1 MTLDDCFRYLDPPKG
16 TQRASKLPKLA
27 EGVRLVLRMIPAVAI
42 CLVFLLAAPAVMA
55 QQQAFDAASIVP
67 SDHGGPSTY
76 RVAPSGIFYTN
87 ATLGDCILAAYQVSR
102 FEVVGPEWLRTRRF
116 DIVARTAGP
125 ASKEQLMLM
134 LQTLLGERFGV
145 RLHWEPREMRAFALT
160 VRRGG
165 PKLTAGASNGL
176 ADIVAGSDGPE
187 LKNHTMPQLAHYLSR
202 LPIGL
207 PVVDTTGIDGR
218 YDVRITLRPLL
229 DTKKPENPV
238 DVDQARVELSSI
250 VNDALRP
257 FGLELRSRMLLVN
270 VIVIDQAHSEPTP
283 N

>member
-1 MTLDDCFRYLDPPKG
+1 MSRL
-16 TQRASKLPKLA
+16 LPL
-27 EGVRLVLRMIPAVAI
+27 VAI
-42 CLVFLLAAPAVMA
+42 CLVTIFPAPSVMA
-55 QQQAFDAASIVP
+55 QQQTFDAASIVP

-116 DIVARTAGP
+116 DIVARTPGP

-134 LQTLLGERFGV
+134 LQTLLSERFGV

-165 PKLTAGASNGL
+165 PKLTVGAPNGL
-176 ADIVAGSDGPE
+176 ADIVTGSDGAD

-207 PVVDTTGIDGR
+207 PVVDSTGLDGR
-218 YDVRITLRPLL
+218 YDLRVNTGSR
-229 DTKKPENPV
+229 DGKKPENPE
-238 DVDQARVELSSI
+238 DADRSPSALSS
-250 VNDALRP
+250 VVTMP
-257 FGLELRSRMLLVN
+257 FGHTVWNFSLGDYL
-270 VIVIDQAHSEPTP
+270 
-283 N
+283 

>member
-1 MTLDDCFRYLDPPKG
+1 MGGMFGK
-16 TQRASKLPKLA
+16 
-27 EGVRLVLRMIPAVAI
+27 VRLSLFQSVAI
-42 CLVFLLAAPAVMA
+42 YLVLIHAAPAVMA
-55 QQQAFDAASIVP
+55 QPQAFDAASIVP
-67 SDHGGPSTY
+67 SDHGGPSAY

-116 DIVARTAGP
+116 DIVARTADP

-134 LQTLLGERFGV
+134 LQTLLDERFGV
-145 RLHWEPREMRAFALT
+145 RLHWEPREMKAFALT

-165 PKLTAGASNGL
+165 PKLTVAAANGL
-176 ADIVAGSDGPE
+176 ADIVAGSDGTE
-187 LKNHTMPQLAHYLSR
+187 LRNHTMPQLAHYLSR

-218 YDVRITLRPLL
+218 YNVRITLGLL
-229 DTKKPENPV
+229 PDSKKPENPV
-238 DVDQARVELSSI
+238 DADRSRVELSSI
-250 VNDALRP
+250 VNDSLRP
-257 FGLELRSRMLLVN
+257 YGLELRSRMLPVR

>member
-1 MTLDDCFRYLDPPKG
+1 MSRLIRSVAVFMVLIHPAPIV
-16 TQRASKLPKLA
+16 RAQ
-27 EGVRLVLRMIPAVAI
+27 E
-42 CLVFLLAAPAVMA
+42 
-55 QQQAFDAASIVP
+55 QAFDAASIVP

-76 RVAPSGIFYTN
+76 RVAPSGIVYTN

-116 DIVARTAGP
+116 DIVAHTAGP
-125 ASKEQLMLM
+125 ASKEHLMLM
-134 LQTLLGERFGV
+134 LQTLRGERFGV

-165 PKLTAGASNGL
+165 PKLSAGAANGL
-176 ADIVAGSDGPE
+176 ADVVGGSDGAE
-187 LKNHTMPQLAHYLSR
+187 LKNHTMQQVAHYLSR

-218 YDVRITLRPLL
+218 YDLRITLGPLPRA
-229 DTKKPENPV
+229 KKPENPV
-238 DVDQARVELSSI
+238 DADRSPGELPSI

-257 FGLELRSRMLLVN
+257 YGLELRSRMLPVN
-270 VIVIDQAHSEPTP
+270 VIVIDQASREPTP